1 RGYSAHALA
10 APHAPGHAL
19 LAATALTSAANAQL
33 SGVSTAGYT
42 AGYTAKSRNNGA
54 FPPLVPE
61 RVGFEPTER
70 LPVQPFSRPL
80 RGAKATGPR
89 LYKPKESHDQDA
101 NNAGCESPQPPT
113 VDSPKS
119 FLRGVVCSR
128 PSRKNPGFRLNP
140 RRAARRGPGLS
151 LLA

>member
-1 RGYSAHALA
+1 MA

-61 RVGFEPTER
+61 RVVITFSKKFNCLGWLNYPN
-70 LPVQPFSRPL
+70 PPFDTQNIVAVV
-80 RGAKATGPR
+80 AKP
-89 LYKPKESHDQDA
+89 SDA
-101 NNAGCESPQPPT
+101 EAQASKAE
-113 VDSPKS
+113 
-119 FLRGVVCSR
+119 
-128 PSRKNPGFRLNP
+128 
-140 RRAARRGPGLS
+140 AA
-151 LLA
+151 